1 MEDRKIEL
9 GKLKKFIELEVLDL
23 INRKIKLEVIE
34 EESFF
39 ILIFRGTCLGDMT
52 GFRLHIGK
60 DYYNYDENDILY
72 SICNEVIYN
81 ITKFIFNERFK
92 KISNKGEVQLVN
104 SKDKIIANMFS
115 QFNYGYDKKQYTN
128 YLALAT
134 GLNKILKFAS
144 QRGLTIAIPYKI
156 GCVRG
161 GADWN
166 VVLKIIE
173 NIFMDYDITIYKL
186 NKF

>member
-1 MEDRKIEL
+1 MNSGVAKDIRNNFTEAYEEY
-9 GKLKKFIELEVLDL
+9 KKF
-23 INRKIKLEVIE
+23 
-34 EESFF
+34 SSS
-39 ILIFRGTCLGDMT
+39 T
-52 GFRLHIGK
+52 K
-60 DYYNYDENDILY
+60 DNQSLL
-72 SICNEVIYN
+72 
-81 ITKFIFNERFK
+81 
-92 KISNKGEVQLVN
+92 GEVQLVN
-104 SKDKIIANMFS
+104 SRGKIIANMFS
-115 QFNYGYDKKQYTN
+115 QLNYGYDKKQYTN

-144 QRGLTIAIPYKI
+144 QKGLTIAIPYKI

-186 NKF
+186 NKL

>member
-1 MEDRKIEL
+1 MNSGVAKDIRNNFTEAYEEYKR
-9 GKLKKFIELEVLDL
+9 FISS
-23 INRKIKLEVIE
+23 IKDNQSL
-34 EESFF
+34 
-39 ILIFRGTCLGDMT
+39 L
-52 GFRLHIGK
+52 
-60 DYYNYDENDILY
+60 
-72 SICNEVIYN
+72 
-81 ITKFIFNERFK
+81 
-92 KISNKGEVQLVN
+92 GEVQLVN

-115 QFNYGYDKKQYTN
+115 QLNYGYDKKQYTN

-134 GLNKILKFAS
+134 GLNKIFKFAS
-144 QRGLTIAIPYKI
+144 QKGLTVAIPYKI

>member
-1 MEDRKIEL
+1 MINIVDGDLIYAKEDILVHQVNCQWQGVMNSGVAKDIRNNFTEAYEEY
-9 GKLKKFIELEVLDL
+9 KKF
-23 INRKIKLEVIE
+23 
-34 EESFF
+34 SSS
-39 ILIFRGTCLGDMT
+39 T
-52 GFRLHIGK
+52 K
-60 DYYNYDENDILY
+60 DNQSLL
-72 SICNEVIYN
+72 
-81 ITKFIFNERFK
+81 
-92 KISNKGEVQLVN
+92 GEVQLVN
-104 SKDKIIANMFS
+104 SRGKIIANMFS
-115 QFNYGYDKKQYTN
+115 QLNYGYDKKQYTN

-144 QRGLTIAIPYKI
+144 QKGLTIAIPYKI